1 MEPRTPKSKSTRRE
15 LMMAMV
21 SEVVDPVCGM
31 MVDPLSAAGE
41 FEYRGKTYYFCNP
54 RCEERF
60 RRDPEGYLSG
70 KYKQSME
77 PAPVKT
83 ELKYI
88 CPMCPEVES
97 HTLISCPS
105 CGMALEPASV
115 SVPATRTEY
124 ICSVHPRMVQDHAG
138 NCPKC
143 DMVLEPRTVILEEA
157 NPELE
162 DMYRRFWIGL
172 VLALPVFV
180 LAMSDRKLQLEGPL
194 RS

>member
-1 MEPRTPKSKSTRRE
+1 MESGNSKSQSRRRE
-15 LMMAMV
+15 LMMATV
-21 SEVVDPVCGM
+21 ARVVDPVCGM

-41 FEYRGKTYYFCNP
+41 FEYRGKTYYFCNS
-54 RCEERF
+54 RCEERL

-105 CGMALEPASV
+105 CG
-115 SVPATRTEY
+115 
-124 ICSVHPRMVQDHAG
+124 ICLLYTSPSPRD
-138 NCPKC
+138 
-143 DMVLEPRTVILEEA
+143 
-157 NPELE
+157 
-162 DMYRRFWIGL
+162 
-172 VLALPVFV
+172 
-180 LAMSDRKLQLEGPL
+180 
-194 RS
+194 

>member
-1 MEPRTPKSKSTRRE
+1 MEPRTPKSKSMRRE

-41 FEYRGKTYYFCNP
+41 FEYRGTIYYFCNP

-97 HTLISCPS
+97 DAPVACPS
-105 CGMALEPASV
+105 CGMALEPALV

-124 ICSVHPRMVQDHAG
+124 ICSVHLSLIH
-138 NCPKC
+138 
-143 DMVLEPRTVILEEA
+143 I
-157 NPELE
+157 
-162 DMYRRFWIGL
+162 
-172 VLALPVFV
+172 
-180 LAMSDRKLQLEGPL
+180 
-194 RS
+194 